1 MLAAHFI
8 GDVFIADEMSG
19 ERRVIT
25 AQFFDPSL
33 NSEVTGAVPAHTGVN
48 PMTINTTI
56 KMWQAGGVLLAGGL
70 AAACTTMGVG
80 TGVTRGGGSPVDFTW
95 SSDNSTSGTMTAKL
109 EKTGQSF
116 DGKFFQVTSQTRID
130 DVQPLFIGWHRR
142 WSDWPYW
149 GPDYGSS
156 FATHYSGRV
165 LANLSS
171 ADGEHM
177 RCSFRLVHPATGMAG
192 GGQGRCQIPDGK
204 TIDTTFPAA

>member
-1 MLAAHFI
+1 MLATDFI
-8 GDVFIADEMSG
+8 GDTFIADEISADL
-19 ERRVIT
+19 RVIT
-25 AQFFDPSL
+25 THFLGPSL
-33 NSEVTGAVPAHTGVN
+33 NPEVTGTVPAHTGVTS
-48 PMTINTTI
+48 MTIKI
-56 KMWQAGGVLLAGGL
+56 WQAGGVLLAGGL

-80 TGVTRGGGSPVDFTW
+80 TGLTRGGGSPVDFTW

-116 DGKFFQVTSQTRID
+116 DGKFFQVTSPTRID

-165 LANLSS
+165 LANLTST
-171 ADGEHM
+171 DGEHM
-177 RCSFRLVHPATGMAG
+177 RCSFRLVHPMSGMAG
-192 GGQGRCQIPDGK
+192 GGQGRCQVPDGK

>member
-1 MLAAHFI
+1 MLATDFI
-8 GDVFIADEMSG
+8 GDAFIADEISG
-19 ERRVIT
+19 EPRVIT
-25 AQFFDPSL
+25 AHFSGPSL
-33 NSEVTGAVPAHTGVN
+33 IPEVIGTVPAHTGVTS
-48 PMTINTTI
+48 MTIKI
-56 KMWQAGGVLLAGGL
+56 WQAGGVLLAGGL

-80 TGVTRGGGSPVDFTW
+80 TGLTRGGGSPVDFTW

-177 RCSFRLVHPATGMAG
+177 RCSFRLMRPMSGMAG